1 MFIVIYMVIH
11 IFIIIVIHIDFT
23 TISINMINTI
33 VVGEQSEA
41 IYNDVDD
48 TQSID
53 NRYNESSRKKDHI
66 SIYEASVLKI
76 IGQQKEIKISYF
88 PSLFEGFLS
97 YCFIDPNGF

>member
-1 MFIVIYMVIH
+1 MFIVIYIVIH
-11 IFIIIVIHIDFT
+11 IFIIIIIYIDFT
-23 TISINMINTI
+23 TISINMIYTI

-41 IYNDVDD
+41 IYNGVDD

-53 NRYNESSRKKDHI
+53 NRCNESGSKKDHI
-66 SIYEASVLKI
+66 LINEASVLKI

-97 YCFIDPNGF
+97 YCLINSIGF

>member
-1 MFIVIYMVIH
+1 
-11 IFIIIVIHIDFT
+11 
-23 TISINMINTI
+23 MINTI

>member
-1 MFIVIYMVIH
+1 MIY
-11 IFIIIVIHIDFT
+11 
-23 TISINMINTI
+23 TI

-41 IYNDVDD
+41 FYNGVDD

-76 IGQQKEIKISYF
+76 IGQQKEIKFHTF
-88 PSLFEGFLS
+88 PHFSKGF
-97 YCFIDPNGF
+97 

>member
-1 MFIVIYMVIH
+1 MIY
-11 IFIIIVIHIDFT
+11 
-23 TISINMINTI
+23 TI

-41 IYNDVDD
+41 LYNGVDD
-48 TQSID
+48 AQSID

-88 PSLFEGFLS
+88 PSLFEGFLN
-97 YCFIDPNGF
+97 YCFIYSIGF